1 MRSFA
6 LASLVLSLLSGCTSS
21 SAGPSEPIIGN
32 GRCTCDSGLCVQ
44 EVGTPSP
51 AALSCEAV
59 ASGMT
64 CAGLS
69 TSGRRCWG
77 SPNTSGL
84 CLCAGAPAP
93 QKMASR

>member
-1 MRSFA
+1 MRFFA
-6 LASLVLSLLSGCTSS
+6 LAAIVLSLSACTSS
-21 SAGPSEPIIGN
+21 STGSSEPVFGN
-32 GRCTCDSGLCVQ
+32 GRCTCDTGLCVQ

-51 AALSCEAV
+51 AALTCEVV
-59 ASGMT
+59 AGAGTT

-84 CLCAGAPAP
+84 CLCAGGPAP